1 MIQPLQKSLSPP
13 AVATDAEDCS
23 AVGVNRGPKVRRDV
37 IASRLGIHDADLR
50 GTSPASS
57 LSSSSVLSSASGVG
71 GGDEDSDASGRVG
84 SAAARAVP
92 VRMPLSSIAKAE
104 AALQKTVHL
113 SRGGLCAEFTAED
126 IRRISD
132 GDVLRYLSTHSSASA
147 EGDCGI
153 RTAPV
158 ERPCAPVTTATDI
171 ESHMAALQE
180 EINTFITVV
189 DNEGCSYEI
198 RVGASGH
205 VQVPIA
211 DDDLEDRVSLREVE
225 GEMELVPAG
234 GVGLVASPDEGA
246 ARTERVTS
254 AAVSPLSSEAT
265 PTTSHPPSQRVRR
278 PPLSKPV
285 RSTRSTAH
293 HSARAHQVTRFSK
306 SPPPTRPLQSSRLS
320 TAKPPAFAVRPQAS
334 LTDSEATRVEHL
346 LDPSATAALMANPYA
361 LGAEKEQRLRAL
373 EAEARRYAAARGAVM
388 AEDALQRL
396 KDAPTD
402 VRAAALPEA
411 KEAATDLGNAYMRHA
426 REHENMMHQLR
437 SVNERLRA
445 LQRRA
450 AAVALAPADEVP
462 SSVAALRPSWA
473 QTTEPPIEEEQVQ
486 RLLEL
491 AREEETRAKEAGLN
505 CVLPPAP
512 DEPFSGL
519 RRHLG
524 AICTR
529 AANLLATYESA
540 PLVLRSPVAPGAED
554 ADDSDPEA

>member
-1 MIQPLQKSLSPP
+1 
-13 AVATDAEDCS
+13 
-23 AVGVNRGPKVRRDV
+23 
-37 IASRLGIHDADLR
+37 
-50 GTSPASS
+50 
-57 LSSSSVLSSASGVG
+57 
-71 GGDEDSDASGRVG
+71 
-84 SAAARAVP
+84 
-92 VRMPLSSIAKAE
+92 MPLSSIAKAE

-132 GDVLRYLSTHSSASA
+132 GDVLRYLSTYSSASA
-147 EGDCGI
+147 ESDGGI
-153 RTAPV
+153 RTAPA
-158 ERPCAPVTTATDI
+158 ERPRVPVTTAADM
-171 ESHMAALQE
+171 EAHMAALQE

-205 VQVPIA
+205 VQVPIE
-211 DDDLEDRVSLREVE
+211 DNDLEDGASLREVE

-234 GVGLVASPDEGA
+234 DAALVASPDEGA
-246 ARTERVTS
+246 ARTEGGTS

-293 HSARAHQVTRFSK
+293 HSARVHQVTRFSK
-306 SPPPTRPLQSSRLS
+306 SPPPTRLLQSSRLS
-320 TAKPPAFAVRPQAS
+320 TARLPAFPVRPQAS

-346 LDPSATAALMANPYA
+346 LDPSATAALMANLYV

-373 EAEARRYAAARGAVM
+373 EAEARRYAAGRGAVM
-388 AEDALQRL
+388 TEDALKHL

-402 VRAAALPEA
+402 VLAAALPKVRETTA
-411 KEAATDLGNAYMRHA
+411 DLGNAYMRYA
-426 REHENMMHQLR
+426 REHEKMAHQLR

-450 AAVALAPADEVP
+450 AALALAPADDVP

-473 QTTEPPIEEEQVQ
+473 QTTERAIEEEQVQ

-491 AREEETRAKEAGLN
+491 AREEEARAKEAGLN
-505 CVLPPAP
+505 CVPPPAP
-512 DEPFSGL
+512 DEPFSAL

-524 AICTR
+524 AACTH
-529 AANLLATYESA
+529 AADLLATYEST
-540 PLVLRSPVAPGAED
+540 PLVLRSPVAAGAED